1 MTTTS
6 IETPGGP
13 GLLYRADAVAPVAT
27 LLVGHGAG
35 AGVDTADL
43 EALADQLPGRGIT
56 VVRFEQPWKVAG
68 RKIAGPP
75 ASLDVA
81 LTAAAAG
88 VERTVPL
95 IVAGR
100 SAGARSAARTASALG
115 AAGLLAL
122 AFPLHPPGK
131 PERSRLPELLDAGV
145 PTRVI
150 QGERD
155 AFGRPEEFPD
165 DVDVVPVAGAD
176 HSFKVAKSAPTDR
189 EQALATL
196 VEAAATW
203 VLAQVARS

>member
-1 MTTTS
+1 MLTS

-13 GLLYRADAVAPVAT
+13 GLLYRADAADPVAT
-27 LLVGHGAG
+27 LLISHGAG

-43 EALADQLPGRGIT
+43 VALAEELPCQGIT
-56 VVRFEQPWKVAG
+56 VIRFEQPWKVAG

-81 LTAAAAG
+81 FLAAAEA

-95 IVAGR
+95 VVAGR
-100 SAGARSAARTASALG
+100 SAGARSAARTAG
-115 AAGLLAL
+115 QVEAAALLAL

-131 PERSRLPELLDAGV
+131 PERSRLDELTGAGV

-150 QGERD
+150 QGGRD

-165 DVDVVPVAGAD
+165 DVDVVEVPWAD
-176 HSFKVAKSAPTDR
+176 HSFKVAKSAPVDSERTI
-189 EQALATL
+189 AA
-196 VEAAATW
+196 VVAAAGSW
-203 VLAQVARS
+203 IRAQVGAE

>member
-1 MTTTS
+1 MATS

-13 GLLYRADAVAPVAT
+13 GLLYRADAANPVAT
-27 LLVGHGAG
+27 LLISHGAG

-43 EALADQLPGRGIT
+43 EALAERLPAQGIT
-56 VVRFEQPWKVAG
+56 VIRFEQPWKVAG

-81 LTAAAAG
+81 FTAAAAS
-88 VERTVPL
+88 VERSVPL
-95 IVAGR
+95 VVAGR
-100 SAGARSAARTASALG
+100 SAGARSAARTASAVG
-115 AAGLLAL
+115 AAGVLAL

-131 PERSRLPELLDAGV
+131 PERSRLPELLGAGV

-150 QGERD
+150 QGGRD

-165 DVDVVPVAGAD
+165 DVDVVEVAWAD

-189 EQALATL
+189 DEVLATI
-196 VEAAATW
+196 VDAAARW
-203 VLAQVARS
+203 IVGEVAAS